1 MIYVYPKFRSRIDIG
16 IRIGG
21 MGLANCLL
29 VYARALCLAKNLNA
43 QMIAPTW
50 EQFNIGPYLRQESD
64 KRHYRKL
71 FKKEAICGWKKY
83 FLLNRL
89 RKISEKELSKIED
102 LKSQNLL
109 VEVKGVQ
116 PYFRDLIAERDF
128 IVENVLK
135 LVYPFRLKEVQTF
148 PFTGKIGIHI
158 RLGDYHPS
166 AQKSL
171 AWYVEIIRQIDLHTN
186 CGYEFLLF
194 SDGKAEELVQILS
207 YSSRIK
213 NIHFGSA
220 IADLVA
226 LSKCTFII
234 GSNSTFS
241 AWASFMGDKML
252 LIPEPKGYLND
263 FTGLNY
269 YILDEVPTLSQE
281 VLSKIAPL

>member
-29 VYARALCLAKNLNA
+29 VYARALCLAKKLNA

-50 EQFNIGPYLRQESD
+50 EQFNFGPYLRQESD
-64 KRHYRKL
+64 KRHYFKV
-71 FKKEAICGWKKY
+71 FKKEGISGWKKY
-83 FLLNRL
+83 FLLNCLHR
-89 RKISEKELSKIED
+89 ISENELPKIEYS
-102 LKSQNLL
+102 KHQNLI

-116 PYFRDLIAERDF
+116 PYFKDLIAERNF
-128 IVENVLK
+128 IVENVLN
-135 LVYPFRLKEVQTF
+135 LIHPFRLKEVNNF
-148 PFTGKIGIHI
+148 SFSRKIGIHI

-171 AWYVEIIRQIDLHTN
+171 DWYLEIIHQIDLHTHF
-186 CGYEFLLF
+186 GYEFLLF
-194 SDGKAEELVQILS
+194 SDGKTEELTLILE
-207 YSSRIK
+207 YSSRIQR
-213 NIHFGSA
+213 IHFGSS

-226 LSKCTFII
+226 LSKCAFII

-241 AWASFMGDKML
+241 AWASFMGNKML

-263 FTGLNY
+263 FSGLDY
-269 YILDEVPTLSQE
+269 FVLDEVPTLSRDIFRE
-281 VLSKIAPL
+281 II